1 MTSRANRA
9 MRGAPAWLR
18 SGAAAARSSSCDAAA
33 IGSGSHTAVAPAL
46 RVEGL
51 AYRYA
56 RQEVWGDVS
65 FALEAGSIAFLTGPN
80 GAGKSTLLRCVAGW
94 DAPAAG
100 AVELAGRPF
109 RPERLDQRR
118 TVSFVPDVPAFY
130 DDLTA
135 GEHLDFVL
143 KANRLPAGDARAAGL
158 VEALGLER
166 HRGQCPSAYSR
177 GMRQKLALVLALA
190 VRPRLLLLDEPYGP
204 LDPGA
209 SLVLSGLLGEARAGG
224 TAILA
229 SCHHDVP
236 GLEPDLLLH
245 LEDGHLA
252 VVTGAGGAAAGR
264 RLQGAR
270 DAAPP
275 AGARP
280 GDAAPASAGVL
291 VAAAEGERP
300 GPSPASGRG

>member
-1 MTSRANRA
+1 MANRA
-9 MRGAPAWLR
+9 SGASRGAPAAWLR

-33 IGSGSHTAVAPAL
+33 AGSGSRAAAAPAL

-56 RQEVWGDVS
+56 RQEVWSDVS
-65 FALEAGSIAFLTGPN
+65 FALEAGSVAFLTGPN

-109 RPERLDQRR
+109 WPERLDQRR

-158 VEALGLER
+158 VEALGLAG

-204 LDPGA
+204 LDPDA
-209 SLVLSGLLGEARAGG
+209 SRVLSGLLDEARAEGA
-224 TAILA
+224 AILA

-245 LEDGHLA
+245 LEDGRLA
-252 VVTGAGGAAAGR
+252 VVTGAGGAAVGCR
-264 RLQGAR
+264 SRGA
-270 DAAPP
+270 AT
-275 AGARP
+275 
-280 GDAAPASAGVL
+280 ASAGVM

>member
-1 MTSRANRA
+1 MDALDGEPRAA
-9 MRGAPAWLR
+9 
-18 SGAAAARSSSCDAAA
+18 
-33 IGSGSHTAVAPAL
+33 APAL

-51 AYRYA
+51 AYRYV
-56 RQEVWGDVS
+56 RHDVWSDVS
-65 FALEAGSIAFLTGPN
+65 FSLEAGSIAFLTGPN
-80 GAGKSTLLRCVAGW
+80 GAGKSTLLRCLAGW
-94 DAPAAG
+94 DAPAEG
-100 AVELAGRPF
+100 TVELAGRPF

-118 TVSFVPDVPAFY
+118 SVSFVPDVPAFY

-158 VEALGLER
+158 VEALGLAG

-204 LDPGA
+204 LDPDA
-209 SLVLSGLLGEARAGG
+209 SAVLSGLLDAARAEG
-224 TAILA
+224 AAALV

-245 LEDGHLA
+245 VE
-252 VVTGAGGAAAGR
+252 GGRLAAAV
-264 RLQGAR
+264 
-270 DAAPP
+270 P
-275 AGARP
+275 
-280 GDAAPASAGVL
+280 
-291 VAAAEGERP
+291 
-300 GPSPASGRG
+300 GRG

>member
-1 MTSRANRA
+1 
-9 MRGAPAWLR
+9 MRWRPGA
-18 SGAAAARSSSCDAAA
+18 
-33 IGSGSHTAVAPAL
+33 
-46 RVEGL
+46 
-51 AYRYA
+51 
-56 RQEVWGDVS
+56 
-65 FALEAGSIAFLTGPN
+65 FAFLTGPN

-158 VEALGLER
+158 VEALGLAG

-204 LDPGA
+204 LDPDA
-209 SLVLSGLLGEARAGG
+209 SRVLSGLLDEARA
-224 TAILA
+224 
-229 SCHHDVP
+229 
-236 GLEPDLLLH
+236 E
-245 LEDGHLA
+245 
-252 VVTGAGGAAAGR
+252 GAAHPRELPPRRAG
-264 RLQGAR
+264 
-270 DAAPP
+270 P
-275 AGARP
+275 GARP
-280 GDAAPASAGVL
+280 
-291 VAAAEGERP
+291 AAALGGRAPGCGDGGGWRGGGVPVAGCGPGVGWRP
-300 GPSPASGRG
+300 GCGGRGRAA